1 MVGTTITQKNLPQW
15 QIFSGRFLETPQAL
29 HLVLHS
35 SLISGH
41 ICFCVN
47 STNFTTFGI
56 ECMLC
61 EAAEAYFMLKGQLLR
76 VYRSF
81 GFAEDKETK
90 P

>member
-15 QIFSGRFLETPQAL
+15 QIFPGRFLEIPQAL

-47 STNFTTFGI
+47 STDFTTFGI

-61 EAAEAYFMLKGQLLR
+61 EVAEAYFMLKGQLLR